1 MSGGFVQRGT
11 EPAGYFADPI
21 HIMKHI
27 FTLAAVVLAF
37 QVSAQQVEQLPR
49 KATEQEL
56 EVSRLLGLEE
66 IARAEAKGLRGG
78 GDSTIVFFYE
88 DFANGFAGN
97 NGYGALTVEDS
108 SPDVTIWQY
117 VDASGDGFYQDA
129 TESGVQP
136 PAGEFSTNIG
146 GLNSETA
153 DNGWMIFDC
162 DYYNTPI
169 SSGVED
175 TEGFLN
181 LPTLDMTELESVVIS
196 WDQYLRYCCYPY
208 LPIYVEV
215 STDGGASW
223 TSFEAGGTFIPS
235 ANSASANPLV
245 TGLDISCAAAGEAA
259 VDIRFAYRQNPIVG
273 NGYSHYYWGIDDIRI
288 EANPVADDLE
298 LVQLTNGDVY
308 FIFEYRVTPME
319 QAIPAADGGVL
330 AGVLYRNTGY
340 ADQDSCVVTVE
351 VLDDMGNVLSTTVTD
366 PFTAPSFANNDNC
379 PANPQDTLYIETGWE
394 PDTEGL
400 YTLRASM
407 SSANIADAG
416 TLEMDMEY
424 TECEFGHD
432 NPTTLDVELGPR
444 FDDENDFYEPT
455 GYGNRYTFH
464 NEGTT
469 VYGLAVAFGP
479 STGTGVDFEIR
490 WIDQDPEVG
499 LSDSPYEFAEFT
511 SDANWAGT
519 AANPVYYPLAFEDEI
534 EVSVDGLASPGF
546 YAGAVITEFD
556 YDDLQLTV
564 LGNGNTDTDNS
575 TLIYQQAGSGEF
587 VWFTAQTATPAVR
600 LITCEVVSVDVL
612 GAYNGVHLQGN
623 YPNPTNG
630 ETRFT
635 FTSDW
640 GGDFMIELRDLQG
653 RVVDLLDLGARPAG
667 EHTVV
672 YDASALADGMYT
684 FSLLTGDARVTK
696 KMRVQH

>member
-1 MSGGFVQRGT
+1 
-11 EPAGYFADPI
+11 
-21 HIMKHI
+21 MKHI
-27 FTLAAVVLAF
+27 FTLAACVLAF

-66 IARAEAKGLRGG
+66 VARAEAKGLRGG

-117 VDASGDGFYQDA
+117 VDAAGDGYFQDA
-129 TESGVQP
+129 TASGVQP

-146 GLNSETA
+146 ALNSETA

-181 LPTLDMTELESVVIS
+181 LPTLDMSGLESVVIS

-215 STDGGASW
+215 SSDGGASW
-223 TSFEAGGTFIPS
+223 TAFEAGGTFIPS

-288 EANPVADDLE
+288 EANPVANDLE

-308 FIFEYRVTPME
+308 FLFEYRVTPME
-319 QAIPAADGGVL
+319 QAIPEADGGVL
-330 AGVLYRNTGY
+330 AGVLYRNIGY
-340 ADQDSCVVTVE
+340 ADQENCVITVE
-351 VLDDMGNVLSTTVTD
+351 VLDDMGTVLSTTTTD
-366 PFTAPSFANNDNC
+366 PFTAPSFANNENC
-379 PANPQDTLYIETGWE
+379 PANPQDTLYIATGWE
-394 PDTEGL
+394 PEMEGL

-407 SSANIADAG
+407 ASDSIVDAG
-416 TLEMDMEY
+416 TLEVDMEY

-432 NPTTLDVELGPR
+432 NPTTLDVEIGPR

-455 GYGNRYTFH
+455 GYGNRFTFH

-499 LSDSPYEFAEFT
+499 LSDSPYEFAEYT

-519 AANPVYYPLAFEDEI
+519 AEAPVYYPLAFEDEL

-564 LGNGNTDTDNS
+564 LGNGNSDTDNS
-575 TLIYQQAGSGEF
+575 TLIYQQAGSGEY
-587 VWFTAQTATPAVR
+587 VWFTSQTATPAVR
-600 LITCEVVSVDVL
+600 LITCPVVSVDVL

-653 RVVDLLDLGARPAG
+653 RLVDVLDLGARPAG

-672 YDASALADGMYT
+672 YDASPLADGMYT

>member
-1 MSGGFVQRGT
+1 MSGCLVQRET
-11 EPAGYFADPI
+11 EPTGYFAVPI

-27 FTLAAVVLAF
+27 FTLAAIVLAF

-97 NGYGALTVEDS
+97 NGYGAITVEDS

-117 VDASGDGFYQDA
+117 VAAEGEGYYQDA
-129 TESGVQP
+129 TPSGVQP

-146 GLNSETA
+146 GLNSETS

-169 SSGVED
+169 SSGAED

-366 PFTAPSFANNDNC
+366 PFTAPSFANNENC

-416 TLEMDMEY
+416 MLEMDMEY

-519 AANPVYYPLAFEDEI
+519 AGNPVYYPLAFEDEI

>member
-1 MSGGFVQRGT
+1 
-11 EPAGYFADPI
+11 
-21 HIMKHI
+21 MKHI
-27 FTLAAVVLAF
+27 FTLAACVLAF

-66 IARAEAKGLRGG
+66 VARAEAKGLRGG

-117 VDASGDGFYQDA
+117 VDAAGDGYFQDA
-129 TESGVQP
+129 TASGVQP

-146 GLNSETA
+146 ALNSETA

-181 LPTLDMTELESVVIS
+181 LPTLDMSGLESVVIS
-196 WDQYLRYCCYPY
+196 WDQYLRYCCYPF

-215 STDGGASW
+215 SSDGGASW
-223 TSFEAGGTFIPS
+223 TAFEAGGTFIPS

-288 EANPVADDLE
+288 EANPVANDLE

-308 FIFEYRVTPME
+308 FLFEYRVTPME
-319 QAIPAADGGVL
+319 QAIPEADGGVL

-340 ADQDSCVVTVE
+340 ADQENCVITVE
-351 VLDDMGNVLSTTVTD
+351 VLDDMGTVLSTTTTD
-366 PFTAPSFANNDNC
+366 PFTAPSFANNENC
-379 PANPQDTLYIETGWE
+379 PANPQDTLYIATGWE
-394 PDTEGL
+394 PETEGL

-407 SSANIADAG
+407 ASDSIADAG
-416 TLEMDMEY
+416 TLEVDTEY

-432 NPTTLDVELGPR
+432 NPTTLDVEIGPR

-455 GYGNRYTFH
+455 GYGNRFTFH

-499 LSDSPYEFAEFT
+499 LSDSPYEFAEYT

-519 AANPVYYPLAFEDEI
+519 AEAPVYYPLAFEDEL

-564 LGNGNTDTDNS
+564 LGNGNSDTDNS
-575 TLIYQQAGSGEF
+575 TLIYQQAGSGEY
-587 VWFTAQTATPAVR
+587 VWFTSQTATPAVR
-600 LITCEVVSVDVL
+600 LITCPVVSVDVL

-653 RVVDLLDLGARPAG
+653 RLVDVLDLGARPAG

-672 YDASALADGMYT
+672 YDASPLADGMYT

>member
-1 MSGGFVQRGT
+1 
-11 EPAGYFADPI
+11 
-21 HIMKHI
+21 MKHI
-27 FTLAAVVLAF
+27 FTLAACVLAF

-66 IARAEAKGLRGG
+66 VARAEAKGLRGG

-117 VDASGDGFYQDA
+117 VDAAGDGYFQDA
-129 TESGVQP
+129 TASGVQP

-146 GLNSETA
+146 ALNSETA

-181 LPTLDMTELESVVIS
+181 LPTLDMSGLESVVIS

-215 STDGGASW
+215 SSDGGASW
-223 TSFEAGGTFIPS
+223 TAFEAGGTFIPS

-288 EANPVADDLE
+288 EANPVANDLE

-308 FIFEYRVTPME
+308 FLFEYRVTPME
-319 QAIPAADGGVL
+319 QAIPEADGGVL

-340 ADQDSCVVTVE
+340 ADQENCVITVE
-351 VLDDMGNVLSTTVTD
+351 VLDDMGTVLSTTTTD
-366 PFTAPSFANNDNC
+366 PFTAPSFANNENC
-379 PANPQDTLYIETGWE
+379 PANPQDTLYIATGWE
-394 PDTEGL
+394 PEMEGL

-407 SSANIADAG
+407 ASDSIVDAG
-416 TLEMDMEY
+416 TLEVDMEY

-432 NPTTLDVELGPR
+432 NPTTLDVEIGPR

-455 GYGNRYTFH
+455 GYGNRFTFH

-499 LSDSPYEFAEFT
+499 LSDSPYEFAEYT

-519 AANPVYYPLAFEDEI
+519 AEAPVYYPLAFEDEL

-564 LGNGNTDTDNS
+564 LGNGNSDTDNS
-575 TLIYQQAGSGEF
+575 TLIYQQAGSGEY
-587 VWFTAQTATPAVR
+587 VWFTSQTATPAVR
-600 LITCEVVSVDVL
+600 LITCPVVSVDVL

-653 RVVDLLDLGARPAG
+653 RLVDVLDLGARPAG

-672 YDASALADGMYT
+672 YDASPLADGMYT

>member
-1 MSGGFVQRGT
+1 
-11 EPAGYFADPI
+11 
-21 HIMKHI
+21 MKHI
-27 FTLAAVVLAF
+27 FTLAAIVLAF

-97 NGYGALTVEDS
+97 NGYGAITVEDS

-117 VDASGDGFYQDA
+117 VAAEGEGYYQDA
-129 TESGVQP
+129 TPSGVQP

-146 GLNSETA
+146 GLNSETS

-215 STDGGASW
+215 DTDGGASW

-366 PFTAPSFANNDNC
+366 PFTAPSFANNENC

-394 PDTEGL
+394 PDTEGI

-416 TLEMDMEY
+416 MLEMDMEY

-519 AANPVYYPLAFEDEI
+519 AGNPVYYPLAFEDEI

>member
-1 MSGGFVQRGT
+1 
-11 EPAGYFADPI
+11 
-21 HIMKHI
+21 MKHI
-27 FTLAAVVLAF
+27 FTLAACVLAF

-66 IARAEAKGLRGG
+66 VARAEAKGLRGG

-117 VDASGDGFYQDA
+117 VDAAGDGYFQDA
-129 TESGVQP
+129 TASGVQP

-146 GLNSETA
+146 ALNSETA

-181 LPTLDMTELESVVIS
+181 LPTLDMSGLESVVIS

-215 STDGGASW
+215 SSDGGASW
-223 TSFEAGGTFIPS
+223 TAFEAGGTFIPS

-288 EANPVADDLE
+288 EANPVANDLE

-308 FIFEYRVTPME
+308 FLFEYRVTPME
-319 QAIPAADGGVL
+319 QAIPEADGGVL

-340 ADQDSCVVTVE
+340 ADQENCVITVE
-351 VLDDMGNVLSTTVTD
+351 VLDDMGTVLSTTTTD
-366 PFTAPSFANNDNC
+366 PFTAPSFANNENC
-379 PANPQDTLYIETGWE
+379 PANPQDTLYIATGWE
-394 PDTEGL
+394 PETEGL

-407 SSANIADAG
+407 ASDSIADAG
-416 TLEMDMEY
+416 ILEVDMEY

-432 NPTTLDVELGPR
+432 NPTTLDVEIGPR

-455 GYGNRYTFH
+455 GYGNRFTFH

-499 LSDSPYEFAEFT
+499 LSDSPYEFAEYT

-519 AANPVYYPLAFEDEI
+519 AEAPVYYPLAFEDEL

-564 LGNGNTDTDNS
+564 LGNGNSDTDNS
-575 TLIYQQAGSGEF
+575 TLIYQQAGSGEY
-587 VWFTAQTATPAVR
+587 VWFTSQTATPAVR
-600 LITCEVVSVDVL
+600 LITCPVVSVDVL

-653 RVVDLLDLGARPAG
+653 RLVDVLDLGARPAG

-672 YDASALADGMYT
+672 YDASPLADGMYT

>member
-1 MSGGFVQRGT
+1 
-11 EPAGYFADPI
+11 
-21 HIMKHI
+21 MKHI
-27 FTLAAVVLAF
+27 FTLAACVLAF

-66 IARAEAKGLRGG
+66 VARAEAKGLRGG

-117 VDASGDGFYQDA
+117 VDASGDGYFQDA
-129 TESGVQP
+129 TASGVQP

-146 GLNSETA
+146 ALNSETA

-181 LPTLDMTELESVVIS
+181 LPTLDMSGLESVVIS

-215 STDGGASW
+215 SSDGGASW
-223 TSFEAGGTFIPS
+223 TAFEAGGTFIPS

-288 EANPVADDLE
+288 EANPVANDLE

-308 FIFEYRVTPME
+308 FLFEYRVTPME
-319 QAIPAADGGVL
+319 QAIPEADGGVL

-340 ADQDSCVVTVE
+340 ANQENCVITVE
-351 VLDDMGNVLSTTVTD
+351 VLDDMGTVLSTTTTD
-366 PFTAPSFANNDNC
+366 PFTAPSFANNENC
-379 PANPQDTLYIETGWE
+379 PANPQDTLYIATGWE
-394 PDTEGL
+394 PETEGL

-407 SSANIADAG
+407 ASDSIADAG
-416 TLEMDMEY
+416 ILEVDMEY

-432 NPTTLDVELGPR
+432 NPTTLDVEIGPR

-455 GYGNRYTFH
+455 GYGNRFTFH

-499 LSDSPYEFAEFT
+499 LSDSPYEFAEYT

-519 AANPVYYPLAFEDEI
+519 AEAPVYYPLAFEDEL

-564 LGNGNTDTDNS
+564 LGNGNSDTDNS
-575 TLIYQQAGSGEF
+575 TLIYQQAGSGEY
-587 VWFTAQTATPAVR
+587 VWFTSQTATPAVR
-600 LITCEVVSVDVL
+600 LITCPVVSVDVL

-653 RVVDLLDLGARPAG
+653 RLVDVLDLGARPAG

-672 YDASALADGMYT
+672 YDASPLADGMYT

>member
-1 MSGGFVQRGT
+1 
-11 EPAGYFADPI
+11 
-21 HIMKHI
+21 MKHI
-27 FTLAAVVLAF
+27 FTLAAIVLAF

-97 NGYGALTVEDS
+97 NGYGAITVEDS

-117 VDASGDGFYQDA
+117 VDAEGEGYYQDA
-129 TESGVQP
+129 TPSGVQP

-146 GLNSETA
+146 GLNSETS

-169 SSGVED
+169 SSGAED

-366 PFTAPSFANNDNC
+366 PFTAPSFANNENC

-394 PDTEGL
+394 PDTEGI

-416 TLEMDMEY
+416 MLEMDMEY

-519 AANPVYYPLAFEDEI
+519 AGNPVYYPLAFEDEI

>member
-1 MSGGFVQRGT
+1 
-11 EPAGYFADPI
+11 
-21 HIMKHI
+21 MKYI
-27 FTLAAVVLAF
+27 LTLAAGFLVAL
-37 QVSAQQVEQLPR
+37 QVSAQLATELPR

-56 EVSRLLGLEE
+56 VTSRLLGLEE
-66 IARAEAKGLRGG
+66 IMRAEAKGLRGG
-78 GDSTIVFFYE
+78 GDSTIIFFYE

-117 VDASGDGFYQDA
+117 VDADGNGYYQDA
-129 TESGVQP
+129 TASGVQP

-146 GLNSETA
+146 ALSSETA

-162 DYYNTPI
+162 DYYNTPS
-169 SSGVED
+169 SSGAED

-196 WDQYLRYCCYPY
+196 WDQYVRYCCFPF
-208 LPIYVEV
+208 LPIFVEV
-215 STDGGASW
+215 STDGGANW

-245 TGLDISCAAAGEAA
+245 TNLDISCAAAGEAA
-259 VDIRFAYRQNPIVG
+259 VDIRFAYRQNPTVG
-273 NGYSHYYWGIDDIRI
+273 NGYTHYYWGIDDIRI
-288 EANPVADDLE
+288 DANPVADALE
-298 LVQLTNGDVY
+298 LVQLTNGDV
-308 FIFEYRVTPME
+308 FFLFEYRVTPME
-319 QAIPAADGGVL
+319 QAIPEADGGVL

-340 ADQDSCVVTVE
+340 ADLDSCVVTVE
-351 VLDDMGNVLSTTVTD
+351 VLDDMGAVLSTTVTD
-366 PFTAPSFANNDNC
+366 PFNAPSFANNDNC
-379 PANPQDTLYIETGWE
+379 PANAQDTLYIETGWE
-394 PDTEGL
+394 PATEGL

-407 SSANIADAG
+407 SSASIEDAG
-416 TLEMDMEY
+416 TLEVDMEY

-444 FDDENDFYEPT
+444 FDDQNDFYEPT
-455 GYGNRYTFH
+455 GYGNRFTFH

-519 AANPVYYPLAFEDEI
+519 AGNPVYYPLAFEDEL

-564 LGNGNTDTDNS
+564 LGNGNSDTDNS

-587 VWFTAQTATPAVR
+587 VWFTSQTATPAVR
-600 LITCEVVSVDVL
+600 LITCPVVSVDVL

-672 YDASALADGMYT
+672 YDASGLADGMYT

>member
-1 MSGGFVQRGT
+1 
-11 EPAGYFADPI
+11 
-21 HIMKHI
+21 MKHI
-27 FTLAAVVLAF
+27 FTLAAIVLAF

-97 NGYGALTVEDS
+97 NGYGAITVEDS

-117 VDASGDGFYQDA
+117 VAAEGEGYYQDA
-129 TESGVQP
+129 TPSGVQP

-146 GLNSETA
+146 GLNSETS

-366 PFTAPSFANNDNC
+366 PFTAPSFANNENC

-416 TLEMDMEY
+416 MLEMDMEY

-519 AANPVYYPLAFEDEI
+519 AGNPVYYPLAFEDEI

>member
-1 MSGGFVQRGT
+1 
-11 EPAGYFADPI
+11 
-21 HIMKHI
+21 MKHI
-27 FTLAAVVLAF
+27 FTLAACVLAF

-66 IARAEAKGLRGG
+66 VARAEAKGLRGG

-117 VDASGDGFYQDA
+117 VDASGDGYFQDA
-129 TESGVQP
+129 TASGVQP

-146 GLNSETA
+146 ALNSETA

-181 LPTLDMTELESVVIS
+181 LPTLDMSGLESVVIS

-215 STDGGASW
+215 SSDGGASW
-223 TSFEAGGTFIPS
+223 TAFEAGGTFIPS

-288 EANPVADDLE
+288 EANPVANDLE

-308 FIFEYRVTPME
+308 FLFEYRVTPME
-319 QAIPAADGGVL
+319 QAIPEADGGVL

-340 ADQDSCVVTVE
+340 ADQENCVITVE
-351 VLDDMGNVLSTTVTD
+351 VLDDMGTVLSTTTTD
-366 PFTAPSFANNDNC
+366 PFTAPSFANNENC
-379 PANPQDTLYIETGWE
+379 PANPQDTLYIATGWE
-394 PDTEGL
+394 PETEGL

-407 SSANIADAG
+407 ASDSIVDAG
-416 TLEMDMEY
+416 TLEVDMEY

-432 NPTTLDVELGPR
+432 NPTTLDVEIGPR

-455 GYGNRYTFH
+455 GYGNRFTFH

-499 LSDSPYEFAEFT
+499 LSDSPYEFAEYT

-519 AANPVYYPLAFEDEI
+519 AEAPVYYPLAFEDEL

-564 LGNGNTDTDNS
+564 LGNGNSDTDNS
-575 TLIYQQAGSGEF
+575 TLIYQQAGSGEY
-587 VWFTAQTATPAVR
+587 VWFTSQTATPAVR
-600 LITCEVVSVDVL
+600 LITCPVVSVDVL

-653 RVVDLLDLGARPAG
+653 RLVDVLDLGARPAG

-672 YDASALADGMYT
+672 YDASPLADGMYT

>member
-1 MSGGFVQRGT
+1 MQRGT
-11 EPAGYFADPI
+11 ECAGYFADPI
-21 HIMKHI
+21 HTMKHI
-27 FTLAAVVLAF
+27 FTLAACVLAF

-66 IARAEAKGLRGG
+66 VARAEAKGLRGG

-117 VDASGDGFYQDA
+117 VDAAGDGYFQDA
-129 TESGVQP
+129 TASGVQP

-146 GLNSETA
+146 ALNSETA

-181 LPTLDMTELESVVIS
+181 LPTLDMSGLESVVIS

-215 STDGGASW
+215 SSDGGASW
-223 TSFEAGGTFIPS
+223 TAFEAGGTFIPS

-288 EANPVADDLE
+288 EANPVANDLE

-308 FIFEYRVTPME
+308 FLFEYRVTPME
-319 QAIPAADGGVL
+319 QAIPEADGGVL
-330 AGVLYRNTGY
+330 AGVLYRNIGY
-340 ADQDSCVVTVE
+340 ADQENCVITVE
-351 VLDDMGNVLSTTVTD
+351 VLDDMGTVLSTTTTD
-366 PFTAPSFANNDNC
+366 PFTAPSFANNENC
-379 PANPQDTLYIETGWE
+379 PANPQDTLYIATGWE
-394 PDTEGL
+394 PEMEGL

-407 SSANIADAG
+407 ASDSIVDAG
-416 TLEMDMEY
+416 TLEVDMEY

-432 NPTTLDVELGPR
+432 NPTTLDVEIGPR

-455 GYGNRYTFH
+455 GYGNRFTFH

-499 LSDSPYEFAEFT
+499 LSDSPYEFAEYT

-519 AANPVYYPLAFEDEI
+519 AEAPVYYPLAFEDEL

-564 LGNGNTDTDNS
+564 LGNGNSDTDNS
-575 TLIYQQAGSGEF
+575 TLIYQQAGSGEY
-587 VWFTAQTATPAVR
+587 VWFTSQTATPAVR
-600 LITCEVVSVDVL
+600 LITCPVVSVDVL

-653 RVVDLLDLGARPAG
+653 RLVDVLDLGARPAG

-672 YDASALADGMYT
+672 YDASPLADGMYT

>member
-1 MSGGFVQRGT
+1 M
-11 EPAGYFADPI
+11 
-21 HIMKHI
+21 
-27 FTLAAVVLAF
+27 
-37 QVSAQQVEQLPR
+37 
-49 KATEQEL
+49 
-56 EVSRLLGLEE
+56 EVS
-66 IARAEAKGLRGG
+66 
-78 GDSTIVFFYE
+78 S
-88 DFANGFAGN
+88 
-97 NGYGALTVEDS
+97 
-108 SPDVTIWQY
+108 
-117 VDASGDGFYQDA
+117 
-129 TESGVQP
+129 
-136 PAGEFSTNIG
+136 
-146 GLNSETA
+146 
-153 DNGWMIFDC
+153 
-162 DYYNTPI
+162 
-169 SSGVED
+169 
-175 TEGFLN
+175 
-181 LPTLDMTELESVVIS
+181 
-196 WDQYLRYCCYPY
+196 
-208 LPIYVEV
+208 
-215 STDGGASW
+215 DGGASW
-223 TSFEAGGTFIPS
+223 TAFEAGGTFIPS

-288 EANPVADDLE
+288 EANPVANDLE

-308 FIFEYRVTPME
+308 FLFEYRVTPME
-319 QAIPAADGGVL
+319 QAIPEADGGVL

-340 ADQDSCVVTVE
+340 ADQENSVITVE
-351 VLDDMGNVLSTTVTD
+351 VLDDMGTVLSTTTTD
-366 PFTAPSFANNDNC
+366 PFTAPSFANNENC
-379 PANPQDTLYIETGWE
+379 PANPQDTLYIATGWE
-394 PDTEGL
+394 PETEGL

-407 SSANIADAG
+407 ASDSIADAG
-416 TLEMDMEY
+416 TLEVDMEY

-432 NPTTLDVELGPR
+432 NPTTLDVEIGPR
-444 FDDENDFYEPT
+444 FDDEDDFYEPT
-455 GYGNRYTFH
+455 GYGNRFTFH

-499 LSDSPYEFAEFT
+499 LSDCPYEFAEYT

-519 AANPVYYPLAFEDEI
+519 AEAPVYYPLAFEDEI

-564 LGNGNTDTDNS
+564 LGNGNSDTDNS
-575 TLIYQQAGSGEF
+575 TLIYQQAGSGEY
-587 VWFTAQTATPAVR
+587 VWFTSQTATPAVR
-600 LITCEVVSVDVL
+600 LITCPVVSVDVL

-653 RVVDLLDLGARPAG
+653 RLVDVLDLGARPAG

-672 YDASALADGMYT
+672 YDASLLADGMYT

>member
-1 MSGGFVQRGT
+1 
-11 EPAGYFADPI
+11 
-21 HIMKHI
+21 MKHI

-66 IARAEAKGLRGG
+66 IARAESKGLRGG

-340 ADQDSCVVTVE
+340 ADQDSCGDGRGARRHGQRAQHHGDRPLHCAFLRQQRQLPLGESAGHLVHR
-351 VLDDMGNVLSTTVTD
+351 D
-366 PFTAPSFANNDNC
+366 
-379 PANPQDTLYIETGWE
+379 
-394 PDTEGL
+394 GL
-400 YTLRASM
+400 G
-407 SSANIADAG
+407 AG
-416 TLEMDMEY
+416 HR
-424 TECEFGHD
+424 GSVHS
-432 NPTTLDVELGPR
+432 PR
-444 FDDENDFYEPT
+444 FHEQ
-455 GYGNRYTFH
+455 RQH
-464 NEGTT
+464 RRCRH
-469 VYGLAVAFGP
+469 A
-479 STGTGVDFEIR
+479 R
-490 WIDQDPEVG
+490 
-499 LSDSPYEFAEFT
+499 
-511 SDANWAGT
+511 
-519 AANPVYYPLAFEDEI
+519 
-534 EVSVDGLASPGF
+534 DGH
-546 YAGAVITEFD
+546 
-556 YDDLQLTV
+556 
-564 LGNGNTDTDNS
+564 
-575 TLIYQQAGSGEF
+575 
-587 VWFTAQTATPAVR
+587 
-600 LITCEVVSVDVL
+600 
-612 GAYNGVHLQGN
+612 GVH
-623 YPNPTNG
+623 
-630 ETRFT
+630 
-635 FTSDW
+635 
-640 GGDFMIELRDLQG
+640 
-653 RVVDLLDLGARPAG
+653 RVRIRPRQPDHAR
-667 EHTVV
+667 
-672 YDASALADGMYT
+672 
-684 FSLLTGDARVTK
+684 R
-696 KMRVQH
+696 